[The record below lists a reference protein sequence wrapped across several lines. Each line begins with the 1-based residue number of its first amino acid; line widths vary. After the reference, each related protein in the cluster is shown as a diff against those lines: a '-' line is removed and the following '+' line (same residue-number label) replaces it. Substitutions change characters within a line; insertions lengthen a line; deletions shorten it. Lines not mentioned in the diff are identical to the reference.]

1 MNKWK
6 YIKVGTSILTIYF
19 LLFLWINQYQPY
31 NCFFHKNTE
40 APDQNFKWLFKYGCD
55 TWISNL
61 NLCVLILI
69 LFWIFKCLILLNSH
83 TILSCPKYRKY
94 LIFSLFMIEIS
105 LDFVKLLHVTCHRFL
120 HGSGGNPVTEID
132 VYIKFHLHL
141 HIIIVHIE

>member
-1 MNKWK
+1 MFNTTK
-6 YIKVGTSILTIYF
+6 F
-19 LLFLWINQYQPY
+19 PY
-31 NCFFHKNTE
+31 YL
-40 APDQNFKWLFKYGCD
+40 AA
-55 TWISNL
+55 L
-61 NLCVLILI
+61 NIE
-69 LFWIFKCLILLNSH
+69 
-83 TILSCPKYRKY
+83 KY